1 MNLQYNDL
9 IVNDKYDTHPIN
21 ITPTIAEGIIRYSAI
36 NLPSYLS
43 INSSTGNIT
52 GTVHKSINCLD
63 IIVTVTGYGENDS
76 SIESTF
82 RLYVNFMGVVYDP
95 NSCYVYHGQT
105 TNYKVTRLQGLYD
118 NVLVNTNNNDLT
130 SLIQSQIDSSTCLF
144 NTTIPN
150 TILAGDYKIEI
161 TLINNEFP
169 NLINGSDTCY
179 LYVYNIPEISYQN
192 LNTSRSEYIS
202 ISPQQK
208 ISSNNETITGYTL
221 TGSLPEGLTFDSS
234 TGNISGTI
242 NSSATIGN
250 YNLTVTMTTR
260 IGNDN
265 VNNHITVNT
274 IFNIHVGMQ
283 KITRY
288 ICILK

>member
-1 MNLQYNDL
+1 MNLHYNDL

-21 ITPTIAEGIIRYSAI
+21 ITPNINEGIIRYSAV

-52 GTVHKSINCLD
+52 GTVHRSVQCLD
-63 IIVTVTGYGENDS
+63 IIVTVTGYGENNS

-82 RLYVNFMGVVYDP
+82 RLYVNFMGIVYDP

-130 SLIQSQIDSSTCLF
+130 LLLQNQINSSTCLF
-144 NTTIPN
+144 NTTIPD
-150 TILAGDYKIEI
+150 TIPEGNYQIQI

-169 NLINGSDTCY
+169 NLTNGSDTCY

-192 LNTSRSEYIS
+192 LITNRSEYIS
-202 ISPQQK
+202 LSPTTK

-242 NSSATIGN
+242 NTSATFGK
-250 YNLTVTMTTR
+250 YNLTVTMNTK

-265 VNNHITVNT
+265 NININT
-274 IFNIHVGMQ
+274 MFNIIV
-283 KITRY
+283 KNTTITRF
-288 ICILK
+288 ICFLK